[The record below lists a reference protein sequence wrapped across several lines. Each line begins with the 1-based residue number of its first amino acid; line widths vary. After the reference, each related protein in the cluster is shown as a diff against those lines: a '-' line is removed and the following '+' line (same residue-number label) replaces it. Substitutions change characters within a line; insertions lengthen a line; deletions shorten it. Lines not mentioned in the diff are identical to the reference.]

1 MARREKK
8 KQEVSLFPFLDILAC
23 VIGNLILIITAVV
36 LEQVDTKPIA
46 EAAEREAQ
54 KKQVEKDL
62 QTVALLQK
70 QLEKLQ
76 QENQSSDKRVQEA
89 KARLEKAEKDK
100 LAAKKRL
107 LEVPPPPPPPDEKD
121 LAEAKKLEKTIK
133 ELLEAI
139 DEVEAEIAE
148 KKKVPERAITI
159 LPANKGGGIPKTPI
173 FIELNAKT
181 ATLLAMGEA
190 YEQVFGDSRN
200 RVMPI
205 EKISENPDFQKLLE
219 YTLKTRH
226 EKGYARG
233 LMSTIITFLLRPDAR
248 TAYESY
254 AKPAVKAFAD
264 KHKEERILFVFPNGD
279 RFYDALAGTVPLP
292 ADGVV
297 DGGEK

>member
-107 LEVPPPPPPPDEKD
+107 LEVPPPPPPPDKED
-121 LAEAKKLEKTIK
+121 LASVKKRQLEIDELLKEIK
-133 ELLEAI
+133 E
-139 DEVEAEIAE
+139 VEGKIAE
-148 KKKVPERAITI
+148 RKKEPEQSITI
-159 LPANKGGGIPKTPI
+159 MPANRGGGIPRAPI
-173 FIELNAKT
+173 FVEVNSEGIVIQPDEKNFKK
-181 ATLLAMGEA
+181 
-190 YEQVFGDSRN
+190 VFGD
-200 RVMPI
+200 
-205 EKISENPDFQKLLE
+205 ENPRKVPVNKVAGDPGFKKLLNHAL
-219 YTLKTRH
+219 TDKR
-226 EKGYARG
+226 A
-233 LMSTIITFLLRPDAR
+233 IITFLLRPDAVDNYNKVR
-248 TAYESY
+248 GIVLGFEKQNQNKLVEAILPSG
-254 AKPAVKAFAD
+254 D
-264 KHKEERILFVFPNGD
+264 KVLRSISGK
-279 RFYDALAGTVPLP
+279 VPLP
-292 ADGVV
+292 GEGVL
-297 DGGEK
+297 DFSKAN

>member
-23 VIGNLILIITAVV
+23 VIGNLILILTAVV

-107 LEVPPPPPPPDEKD
+107 LEVPPPPPPPDKED
-121 LAEAKKLEKTIK
+121 LASVKKRQLEIDELLKEIK
-133 ELLEAI
+133 E
-139 DEVEAEIAE
+139 VEGKIAE
-148 KKKVPERAITI
+148 RKKEPEQSITI
-159 LPANKGGGIPKTPI
+159 MPANRGGGIPRAPVFVEVNSEGIVIQPDEKN
-173 FIELNAKT
+173 FKK
-181 ATLLAMGEA
+181 
-190 YEQVFGDSRN
+190 VFGD
-200 RVMPI
+200 
-205 EKISENPDFQKLLE
+205 ENPRKVPVDKVAGDPEFKKLLNHAL
-219 YTLKTRH
+219 TDKR
-226 EKGYARG
+226 A
-233 LMSTIITFLLRPDAR
+233 IITFLLRPDAVDNYNKVR
-248 TAYESY
+248 GIVLGFEKQNQNKLVEAILPSG
-254 AKPAVKAFAD
+254 D
-264 KHKEERILFVFPNGD
+264 KVLRSISGK
-279 RFYDALAGTVPLP
+279 VPLP
-292 ADGVV
+292 GEGVL
-297 DGGEK
+297 DFSKAN